1 MQIKVTGRLQQNY
14 NKTKKMKITHLMMA
28 FSLIYG
34 GSTVGLYAETAQAQI
49 NIQQIATKT
58 CAVMAGQQKPDRQS
72 FQYLLLLDDDEAF
85 GSGNPVA
92 FALSQAVLKQCPQAY
107 LNFQHRKRGS
117 NPFAPGVL
125 VKPNPTQIYNSESG
139 SPNSS
144 TSSVDMMKY
153 DEAVRLHPHNINVY
167 IKRGNARYESKD
179 YQGAI
184 ADYTQIIRLEPKNP
198 IGYANRGLVRESLGD
213 KQSAIADWQVALKLF
228 KAQGDNNS
236 YQKVQTWLQEVKSK

>member
-1 MQIKVTGRLQQNY
+1 
-14 NKTKKMKITHLMMA
+14 MKITHLMMVL
-28 FSLIYG
+28 SWISGL
-34 GSTVGLYAETAQAQI
+34 STVTLYPKTAQAQI

-107 LNFQHRKRGS
+107 LNFQQRKRVS
-117 NPFAPGVL
+117 NPFAPGSL
-125 VKPNPTQIYNSESG
+125 VKPNSTQLYHPEPG
-139 SPNSS
+139 SSNSS
-144 TSSVDMMKY
+144 TSSIEMTKY
-153 DEAVRLHPHNINVY
+153 DEAVRLHPNDIKVY
-167 IKRGNARYESKD
+167 IDRGNARYQRKD

-198 IGYANRGLVRESLGD
+198 RGYANRGLARQNLGD
-213 KQSAIADWQVALKLF
+213 KPGAIADWQVALKLF
-228 KAQGDNNS
+228 KAQGDQDS
-236 YQKVQTWLQEVKSK
+236 YQKVQAWLKEASSKL